1 MKIILFIVI
10 IIGLIILSS
19 CIFFTEKNYYHGKVS
34 NHFDGE
40 KFHNLNSEGAKTFSS
55 YRKSKQEYAKI
66 HGETQW
72 PKQELEVITTL
83 PAQKVDN
90 HQIISTFVGHSTFLI
105 QVAGLNIL
113 TDPIWS
119 NRASPLS
126 FAGPKRVK
134 KPGINFAD
142 LPKIDVVLIS
152 HSHYDHLD
160 LPTVKQLKKHSNP
173 HFFVGLGMCYFLN
186 NLKNLKLNC
195 TELDWDQSFTFNQN
209 LQISFLPA
217 KHWSKRY
224 LFGNNATLW
233 GAFALQAK
241 LNNGQM
247 AKIYFAG
254 DTGFDNHFFEAG
266 KQFNGFDLAFLPIGA
281 YKPESFMSKHHTS
294 PQEAVLAMQQL
305 QAKQAVAMHFETFPM
320 ASDNFFDPAFDLKQA
335 LKQQNIN
342 EKQFLTLQPGQ
353 QLILP

>member
-1 MKIILFIVI
+1 MKIFLLILILI
-10 IIGLIILSS
+10 ALIILTS
-19 CIFFTEKNYYHGKVS
+19 CIFFTEKNYYHGNSS
-34 NHFDGE
+34 NHFDGK
-40 KFHNLNSEGAKTFSS
+40 KFHNLNAEGAKSFSS
-55 YRKSKQEYAKI
+55 YHKSKQEYIKT
-66 HGETQW
+66 HGKTQW
-72 PKQELEVITTL
+72 PQQEIEVKTII
-83 PAQKVDN
+83 PEKKVDN

-105 QVAGLNIL
+105 QFAGLNIL

-119 NRASPLS
+119 DRASPIS
-126 FAGPKRVK
+126 FAGPKRAK
-134 KPGINFAD
+134 KPGINFDD
-142 LPKIDVVLIS
+142 LPKIDAVLIS

-186 NLKNLKLNC
+186 HLKNLQLNC
-195 TELDWDQSFTFNQN
+195 TELDWGQSFMFNQN

-233 GAFALQAK
+233 GAFAMQAK
-241 LNNGQM
+241 LNNEQLV
-247 AKIYFAG
+247 KIYFAG
-254 DTGFDNHFFEAG
+254 DTGFDNHFSDAG

-294 PQEAVLAMQQL
+294 PKEAVFAMQQL

-320 ASDNFFDPAFDLKQA
+320 ASDNFFDPASDLKQA
-335 LKQQNIN
+335 LQQQNIQ

>member
-1 MKIILFIVI
+1 MKIFLFILI
-10 IIGLIILSS
+10 IIALISLGS
-19 CIFFTEKNYYHGKVS
+19 CILFTEKNYYHGNVS
-34 NHFDGE
+34 NHFDGK
-40 KFHNLNSEGAKTFSS
+40 KFHNLHQEGAKSFSS
-55 YRKSKQEYAKI
+55 YRQSKKEYQKI
-66 HGETQW
+66 YGKTQW
-72 PKQELEVITTL
+72 PAQEIAINTTV
-83 PAQKVDN
+83 PPQKVDN
-90 HQIISTFVGHSTFLI
+90 EQIITTFVGHSTFLI
-105 QVAGLNIL
+105 QTAGLNIL

-126 FAGPKRVK
+126 FAGPKRAK

-160 LPTVKQLKKHSNP
+160 LPTVKKLKKHSNP
-173 HFFVGLGMCYFLN
+173 HFVVGLGMCYFLN
-186 NLKNLKLNC
+186 HLKNLQLNC
-195 TELDWDQSFTFNQN
+195 TELDWGQAFAFNQN
-209 LQISFLPA
+209 LNITFLPA

-233 GAFALQAK
+233 GAFAMQATLSNGK
-241 LNNGQM
+241 L

-254 DTGFDNHFFEAG
+254 DTGFDNHFAEAG
-266 KQFNGFDLAFLPIGA
+266 KQFAGFDLAFLPIGA
-281 YKPESFMSKHHTS
+281 YKPESFMSNHHTS
-294 PQEAVLAMQQL
+294 PTEALLAMQQL

-320 ASDNFFDPAFDLKQA
+320 ASDNFFDPSLDLKQA
-335 LKQQNIN
+335 LQQQNIN